1 MRELK
6 SPINFFKII
15 TKGTNLKR
23 SCALG
28 LFAGVL
34 VCRSH
39 ERADDLTKIV
49 LPP

>member
-6 SPINFFKII
+6 LSINFFKII

-28 LFAGVL
+28 LFARVL
-34 VCRSH
+34 VAAATSVQ
-39 ERADDLTKIV
+39 TI
-49 LPP
+49 